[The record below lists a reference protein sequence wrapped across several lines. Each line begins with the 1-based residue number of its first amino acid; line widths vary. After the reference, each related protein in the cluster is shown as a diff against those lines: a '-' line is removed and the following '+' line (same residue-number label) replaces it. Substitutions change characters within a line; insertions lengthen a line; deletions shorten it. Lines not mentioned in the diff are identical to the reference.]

1 MSSPALN
8 PLYWFL
14 LAFSDDLKREE
25 KIQVLKVAKETV
37 GSLEEFVDQ
46 NFPGLPSELGRKVE
60 AALNN
65 ASFSLLFQGLSSQGI
80 KVLALADSAYPSRLK
95 ATLKSRAPLVI
106 SLLGK
111 AELLSS
117 DRTLAIIGSR
127 RASEEGLKIAQ
138 RAGAYFGREGYV
150 VVSGMAKGI
159 DREAVMGALGAGG
172 RAIGVLPFG
181 LLSQKDIV
189 PLLRSFQ
196 EDLMG
201 GRLALISEFFPRVG
215 WKAWAAMARNRTIVG
230 LADAVLVVESGL
242 KESQGP
248 QGKKQKSGTWSA
260 VEEARRLGKEVF
272 VVDLP
277 REGNQELIQK
287 GLAEPVSADEEGFKY
302 LEDRIHEGLREKL
315 GEAKELP
322 RKVRGKGEVVQPLL
336 FPGEEPT

>member
-14 LAFSDDLKREE
+14 LACSDDLKREE

-80 KVLALADSAYPSRLK
+80 KVLALADPAYPSRLK

-106 SLLGK
+106 LLLGE
-111 AELLSS
+111 AELLRS

-138 RAGAYFGREGYV
+138 RAGAYFGGEGYV

-159 DREAVMGALGAGG
+159 DREAVAGALGAGG

-181 LLSQKDIV
+181 LMSQKDIV

-201 GRLALISEFFPRVG
+201 RRLALISEFSPKVG

-242 KESQGP
+242 KESEGP
-248 QGKKQKSGTWSA
+248 QGRKQKSGTWSA
-260 VEEARRLGKEVF
+260 VEEARRLGKMVF

-287 GLAEPVSADEEGFKY
+287 GLAVPVSADEGGFQR

-315 GEAKELP
+315 GEAKGLP
-322 RKVRGKGEVVQPLL
+322 RKVQDKGEVVQVPL